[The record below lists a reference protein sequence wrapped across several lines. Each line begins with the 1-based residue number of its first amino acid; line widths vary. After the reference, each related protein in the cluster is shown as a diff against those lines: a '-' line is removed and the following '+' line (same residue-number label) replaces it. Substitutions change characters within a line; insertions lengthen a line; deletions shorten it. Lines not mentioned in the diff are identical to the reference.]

1 MAKKT
6 FETVLKWNGGEAFRA
21 KVEVGADGWGRVFDT
36 ADGLYCGSI
45 NPLRTP
51 PAYGSLWEVRTI
63 YRLRS
68 AACAMCVGWREGC
81 KGCRLTVCEEML
93 TRNM

>member
-36 ADGLYCGSI
+36 DDGLYCCSM
-45 NPLRTP
+45 NPLRTRRLMQEA
-51 PAYGSLWEVRTI
+51 AYG
-63 YRLRS
+63 
-68 AACAMCVGWREGC
+68 
-81 KGCRLTVCEEML
+81 K
-93 TRNM
+93 

>member
-36 ADGLYCGSI
+36 ADGLYC
-45 NPLRTP
+45 
-51 PAYGSLWEVRTI
+51 AQ
-63 YRLRS
+63 
-68 AACAMCVGWREGC
+68 
-81 KGCRLTVCEEML
+81 
-93 TRNM
+93 

>member
-36 ADGLYCGSI
+36 ADGLYCSSM
-45 NPLRTP
+45 NPLRTRQLMQE
-51 PAYGSLWEVRTI
+51 ATDG
-63 YRLRS
+63 
-68 AACAMCVGWREGC
+68 
-81 KGCRLTVCEEML
+81 K
-93 TRNM
+93 

>member
-36 ADGLYCGSI
+36 ADGLYC
-45 NPLRTP
+45 
-51 PAYGSLWEVRTI
+51 
-63 YRLRS
+63 
-68 AACAMCVGWREGC
+68 
-81 KGCRLTVCEEML
+81 TVAP
-93 TRNM
+93 